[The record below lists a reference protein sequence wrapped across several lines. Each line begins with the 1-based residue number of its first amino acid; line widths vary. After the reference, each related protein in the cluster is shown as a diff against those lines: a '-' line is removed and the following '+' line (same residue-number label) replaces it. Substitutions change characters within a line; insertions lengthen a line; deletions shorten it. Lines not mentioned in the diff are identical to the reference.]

1 MLDEQPVEQCC
12 ARATDMQIAGRGRC
26 ESKTMH
32 GTRGAGC
39 GTWDECCDSA
49 RGAGARAISACDS
62 KSTCFERQREAIL
75 LLREKSPA
83 KRGFFTEKEGF
94 EPSIRVSP
102 YAGLANRCLKPLGHL
117 SQRTTAEGHANV
129 GSAQPAERAI

>member
-1 MLDEQPVEQCC
+1 MRCRSLPFVACAPQGKRCARDDNGERSRERARS
-12 ARATDMQIAGRGRC
+12 ARATPNKLASSVSEKRF
-26 ESKTMH
+26 SFSVKKAPL
-32 GTRGAGC
+32 RGA
-39 GTWDECCDSA
+39 
-49 RGAGARAISACDS
+49 
-62 KSTCFERQREAIL
+62 
-75 LLREKSPA
+75 
-83 KRGFFTEKEGF
+83 FFTEKEGF